1 MTSLGTPT
9 TTPAIT
15 TANNSWRWPGTELGN
30 NNPLQQPL
38 PSNPASLS
46 ESPATAREAGKEA
59 AKLRV
64 THEEPK
70 LSPSI
75 TAPKLF
81 ASHVASKLEQTG
93 VTAAGP
99 SCWRCLASTALVS
112 RSTGNN
118 NNCPNFN
125 SGATTTAVNNNNNNS
140 FASV

>member
-15 TANNSWRWPGTELGN
+15 TANNSWRWPGTELDYN
-30 NNPLQQPL
+30 SSLQQPL
-38 PSNPASLS
+38 PSNPSSLS

-64 THEEPK
+64 THEAPK

-75 TAPKLF
+75 AASKLF
-81 ASHVASKLEQTG
+81 ASHGASKLEQT
-93 VTAAGP
+93 AGP

-125 SGATTTAVNNNNNNS
+125 SGATTTTVNNNNNNDS

>member
-9 TTPAIT
+9 TPPPIT

-70 LSPSI
+70 LSPTIAAS
-75 TAPKLF
+75 KLF
-81 ASHVASKLEQTG
+81 ASHGASKLEQ
-93 VTAAGP
+93 AGP

-125 SGATTTAVNNNNNNS
+125 SGATTTAVNNNNNDS

>member
-15 TANNSWRWPGTELGN
+15 TANNSWRWPATEIGN
-30 NNPLQQPL
+30 NSPQQQHL
-38 PSNPASLS
+38 PSNPSSLS
-46 ESPATAREAGKEA
+46 ESPATAEAP
-59 AKLRV
+59 KLRV
-64 THEEPK
+64 THEAPK

-75 TAPKLF
+75 ATSKLF
-81 ASHVASKLEQTG
+81 ASHGASKLEQ
-93 VTAAGP
+93 AGP

-125 SGATTTAVNNNNNNS
+125 SGATTTAVNNNNNDS